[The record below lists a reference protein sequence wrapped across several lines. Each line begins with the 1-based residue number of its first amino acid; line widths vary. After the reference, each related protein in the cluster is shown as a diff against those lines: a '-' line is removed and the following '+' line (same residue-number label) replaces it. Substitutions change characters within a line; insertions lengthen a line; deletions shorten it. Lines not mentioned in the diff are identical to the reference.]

1 MKSLKSINTVTP
13 VLSWPFLTST
23 NSAEVHLP
31 PWANPLAKNVKESE
45 STVDLLAVSAF
56 LYRTHKDDPDNIN
69 RFSDLFL
76 AAISN
81 SITQEDHDM
90 AENTAQHFSK
100 QVVMAQLRG
109 EVSDFQRAVGVFL
122 SGKRLRLEGT
132 SVGLVY
138 RLPEYY
144 DMDTKWLAMRVK
156 HFAEHEYVEVTDDFY
171 TRKLIPIDCIRHHT
185 QNFKET
191 RYWFKDVQ
199 TGNPVVLNIDT
210 NNQLK
215 YIWDS
220 IFNSHKDSVLEVTGM
235 FQTRKISGT
244 QYMCAHKWK
253 LEI

>member
-1 MKSLKSINTVTP
+1 MKSLSSINTITP
-13 VLSWPFLTST
+13 PILSWPFLTSEH
-23 NSAEVHLP
+23 NAVP
-31 PWANPLAKNVKESE
+31 PWVNPLARNVKESE

-90 AENTAQHFSK
+90 AEDTAQHFSK

-156 HFAEHEYVEVTDDFY
+156 HFFEHEYVEVTHDFY

-185 QNFKET
+185 QNFKTT
-191 RYWFKDVQ
+191 RYWFKDAQ
-199 TGNPVVLNIDT
+199 TGNPVALKIDT

-215 YIWDS
+215 YIWDN

-235 FQTRKISGT
+235 FQTRKTLGT
-244 QYMCAHKWK
+244 QYMCSEKWK